1 MNENDPYEILGE
13 PDDYIAEGYDPSTDP
28 GAL

>member
-1 MNENDPYEILGE
+1 MRTTPYEVAGE